1 MSRDRYHY
9 HVSRTQARPA
19 TQRMIIALLV
29 ITGITLLALA
39 KAQHPTLLNL
49 RMRMLDM
56 MRPVMNTLSQPVTA
70 TRKLAT
76 STGQVLDTAEE
87 NNRLRAENETLRHWQ
102 SVAQALKAE
111 NQALR
116 QLQGYVPVEAASYVT
131 ARVIGQSPSTFGQF
145 LTINAGVQDGAKTMQ
160 PVVDAYGLVGRTM
173 EVSAHTSRVM
183 LLSDV
188 GSRVPVILGN
198 TRQRA
203 ILSGTGGELLRL
215 SFMADGAKPALG
227 ETVVTTQEGALIP
240 GGIKVGSV
248 FKKDGNGF
256 LVKPSRPLAQAE
268 YLRVIMGRAQEAPQ
282 TQPAVEAVPTEPA
295 QPTAAPRSA
304 TIH

>member
-1 MSRDRYHY
+1 MARDRYNY
-9 HVSRTQARPA
+9 QVSRAQAKPA
-19 TQRMIIALLV
+19 TQRIIVALL
-29 ITGITLLALA
+29 ILTGLTLLVLA

-49 RMRMLDM
+49 RLRMLDM
-56 MRPVMNTLSQPVTA
+56 LRPVMTMVSQPVTA

-76 STGQVLDTAEE
+76 QTGEVLDTAEE
-87 NNRLRAENETLRHWQ
+87 NRRLRAENETLRHWQ
-102 SVAQALKAE
+102 SVAQALRAE
-111 NQALR
+111 NEALR
-116 QLQGYVPVEAASYVT
+116 RLQSYHPVEAASYVT

-145 LTINAGVQDGAKTMQ
+145 LTVNAGASDGVKTLQ
-160 PVVDAYGLVGRTM
+160 PVVDAYGLVGRTL
-173 EVSAHTSRVM
+173 EVSDRTTRVM

-227 ETVVTTQEGALIP
+227 EAVVTTQEGGLIP

-256 LVKPSRPLAQAE
+256 LVKPLRPLAQGE
-268 YLRVIMGRAQEAPQ
+268 YMRVVVPRAAAPQ
-282 TQPAVEAVPTEPA
+282 A
-295 QPTAAPRSA
+295 QPVPEATDAAPEAAPRSA
-304 TIH
+304 TLQ

>member
-1 MSRDRYHY
+1 MSRDRYNY

-19 TQRMIIALLV
+19 TQRMVIALLI
-29 ITGITLLALA
+29 ITGITLLVLA

-116 QLQGYVPVEAASYVT
+116 TLQSYAPVEAASYVT

-145 LTINAGVQDGAKTMQ
+145 LTINAGENAGVKTMQ
-160 PVVDAYGLVGRTM
+160 PVVDAHGLVGRSM
-173 EVSAHTSRVM
+173 EVSPSTSRVM

-203 ILSGTGGELLRL
+203 ILAGTGGELLRL

-248 FKKDGNGF
+248 FKKDGDGY
-256 LVKPSRPLAQAE
+256 LVKPVRPLAQAE
-268 YLRVIMGRAQEAPQ
+268 YLRVIVSRSLAPQ
-282 TQPAVEAVPTEPA
+282 AAPAPA
-295 QPTAAPRSA
+295 PAAESPESTPRSA
-304 TIH
+304 TLQ